1 MSLASLIGIDKER
14 YDQGNTFLSLD
25 PYLQNF
31 QAKAPITFNAS
42 APNVD
47 MMYGNNNIYGTS
59 TNTSGDGGG
68 GITTINP
75 SGFNQIENLFPTP
88 SVPYENELS
97 FQAKVP
103 GMDTPAINFKDAPV
117 DFMLRQNNP
126 RVFDPF
132 VNAKNAIQNFDISK
146 MRDYGIKGLTA
157 NMLSQGGAQAGFG
170 IAGLPGALIGMLG
183 GAKLGFGARGPTDA
197 ERVVGNFYGN
207 MGNQPSFYVDPETG
221 KLVESVMGGYNI
233 SSAYGR
239 GMGATIDKR
248 IDRVIRTINRP
259 GYKGGLGKK
268 GGLLEKLQKE
278 KAALELSQ
286 QEQTKNLQDLNRATG
301 TGGYQATANY
311 DSDFMEGP
319 TDPGADLTST
329 MGSS

>member
-1 MSLASLIGIDKER
+1 MSLASLIGIDRER
-14 YDQGNTFLSLD
+14 YDAGNKFLSQD

-31 QAKAPITFNAS
+31 QGRAPITFNTS

-47 MMYGNNNIYGTS
+47 MMYGGNTNIYGAPTG
-59 TNTSGDGGG
+59 GD
-68 GITTINP
+68 GITTLNP

-97 FQAKVP
+97 FQGKVP
-103 GMDTPAINFKDAPV
+103 GMDAPAINFKNAPV
-117 DFMLRQNNP
+117 KLSLAQDNP
-126 RVFDPF
+126 RVFEPLVDT
-132 VNAKNAIQNFDISK
+132 KNAIKNFDISK
-146 MRDYGIKGLTA
+146 MRDYGIKGLAA

-183 GAKLGFGARGPTDA
+183 GAKLGFGARGPTV
-197 ERVVGNFYGN
+197 EEQVVGNFYGN

-221 KLVESVMGGYNI
+221 KIVESVMGGYNI
-233 SSAYGR
+233 SSAFGK
-239 GMGATIDKR
+239 GIGAALDKR

-268 GGLLEKLQKE
+268 GGLLDKLKAE
-278 KAALELSQ
+278 KAALESSQ
-286 QEQTKNLQDLNRATG
+286 EDQAKNLQDYNRATG

>member
-14 YDQGNTFLSLD
+14 YDQGNTFLSQD

-31 QAKAPITFNAS
+31 QGRAPITFNQS

-47 MMYGNNNIYGTS
+47 MMYGGNTNIYGAPTG
-59 TNTSGDGGG
+59 GD
-68 GITTINP
+68 GITTLNP

-103 GMDTPAINFKDAPV
+103 GMNTPAINFKDAPV

-126 RVFDPF
+126 RVFDPL
-132 VNAKNAIQNFDISK
+132 VNAKNAIQDFDMSK
-146 MRDYGIKGLTA
+146 MRDYGIKGLA
-157 NMLSQGGAQAGFG
+157 SKMLSEGGAQAGFG
-170 IAGLPGALIGMLG
+170 IAGFPGALIGMLG
-183 GAKLGFGARGPTDA
+183 GGALGLKARGPTDA

-207 MGNQPSFYVDPETG
+207 QGNQPMQYIDPETG
-221 KLVESVMGGYNI
+221 ELVDSLMQGYNI
-233 SSAYGR
+233 SSAYGKGIPAAIEKR
-239 GMGATIDKR
+239 IATIRNRKAAQTAASRAR
-248 IDRVIRTINRP
+248 IEA
-259 GYKGGLGKK
+259 
-268 GGLLEKLQKE
+268 LEKE

-286 QEQTKNLQDLNRATG
+286 QEQTKNLQDRNRAAG
-301 TGGYQATANY
+301 TGGYQANY
-311 DSDFMEGP
+311 SDDFMEGP
-319 TDPGADLTST
+319 SDPGADLTST